1 MPNGHGGRRKGAGS
15 SSNNQRH
22 GPARRGPGSLHAF
35 FPCQNTP
42 RAEAEQE
49 DDQPQHQ
56 QVEEESAQ
64 QEVEENANIEDGVSE
79 DEEIHQQAEEEA
91 IEIYGRSNRK
101 WLSFKCF
108 RYDDGEME

>member
-1 MPNGHGGRRKGAGS
+1 MPNGHGGRRKGAGA

-22 GPARRGPGSLHAF
+22 GSARRGPGSLHAF
-35 FPCQNTP
+35 FPRQNTP
-42 RAEAEQE
+42 RAEVEQQE

-91 IEIYGRSNRK
+91 IEIEVARQQAEIEENGTLR
-101 WLSFKCF
+101 
-108 RYDDGEME
+108 